1 MKISFGKTI
10 ISPEVGTPVAGY
22 GPHDVSYA
30 KLDDLYADVLALDD
44 GTSKGVIISFDL
56 IGLDAVN
63 IQKIRKNCAKLFKG
77 DESQVIVSCTHTHSG
92 PNCQMLSD
100 YPQYFEKE
108 YVEQLIKT
116 TAKLVKSVLA
126 GKWIDT
132 SVFFCSLDCDANTN
146 RRFVTKNNRASFLPH
161 RRDMERIADGICDK
175 EVGMLC
181 FVNKETCDPAYIIGN
196 FAAHPLAGHAPGLG
210 GHRISADYPGAFKRY
225 IESETG
231 AGCMFL
237 SGAAGDMVPKWD
249 ETGIAA
255 INDMGTRLAQTVIAS
270 IIIATRDKN
279 SYMLQNETMQFG
291 FEYATRPVRP
301 FRKNALHTIYKGKDE
316 ITYEMQLF
324 SIGDICLIGVPGEVV
339 AELGLEMKWHS
350 PFRKAFVLYC
360 STGYMD
366 YLCHGNALV
375 AGGYEG
381 HEQWTD
387 SRTGLALVNAAV
399 DGMYKLYERTFPDK
413 SKWPENISMPLVS
426 IVNTHN

>member
-30 KLDDLYADVLALDD
+30 KLDDLYANVLALDD
-44 GTSKGVIISFDL
+44 GNSKGVIISFDL
-56 IGLDAVN
+56 LGIDAVN
-63 IQKIRKNCAKLFKG
+63 IQKIRKTCAKLFKG

-92 PNCQMLSD
+92 PNCRMLRG

-181 FVNKETCDPAYIIGN
+181 FVNKETRDPAYVIGN

-249 ETGIAA
+249 ETGAAA
-255 INDMGTRLAQTVIAS
+255 INDMGTRLAQTAIAS

-279 SYMLQNETMQFG
+279 SYMLQNETLQFG
-291 FEYATRPVRP
+291 FEHTVRPVRQ
-301 FRKNALHTIYKGKDE
+301 FRKPSLHTVYKDKDE
-316 ITYEMQLF
+316 LTYEMQLF
-324 SIGDICLIGVPGEVV
+324 SIGDICLVGVPGELV
-339 AELGLEMKWHS
+339 AELGLEIKWHS
-350 PFRKAFVLYC
+350 PFRKAFILYC

-381 HEQWTD
+381 NAQWTD

-399 DGMYKLYERTFPDK
+399 DGMYKLYEKTFPDK